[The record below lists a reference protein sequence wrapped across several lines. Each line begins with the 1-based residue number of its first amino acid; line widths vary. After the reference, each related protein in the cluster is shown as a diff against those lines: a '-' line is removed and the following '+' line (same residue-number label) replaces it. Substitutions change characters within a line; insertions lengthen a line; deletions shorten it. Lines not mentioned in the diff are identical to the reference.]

1 MNTSIIKEKLKLA
14 TNAGGKL
21 LIIACAMIIGYG
33 ISQFQGYMK
42 SRHQPATSTMP
53 PTQTMTSVSI
63 AVNERGELLLIDRQ
77 KGSFQIYSDSI
88 GRAIFNLYAGQMYAK
103 MGSK

>member
-1 MNTSIIKEKLKLA
+1 MNTLIMKEKLKLA
-14 TNAGGKL
+14 ANAGGKL
-21 LIIACAMIIGYG
+21 LIIACAMVIGYG
-33 ISQFQGYMK
+33 ISQFQGYIK
-42 SRHQPATSTMP
+42 NRHQPVEATMP
-53 PTQTMTSVSI
+53 PTQTMASVSI

-88 GRAIFNLYAGQMYAK
+88 GRSIFNLYASQMYAK